1 VHWARQVVLT
11 SWLPPEVMFVVMK
24 IVAGL
29 VMVLLL
35 IMQPAAVPGLVPA
48 GAVPVPPQKP
58 ATLAFAALT
67 PTVIALAASNP
78 VKVARKAARRDIRI
92 INCLSTVALIPE
104 APICDASAPSLVY
117 TRFTG

>member
-1 VHWARQVVLT
+1 
-11 SWLPPEVMFVVMK
+11 
-24 IVAGL
+24 VAGL
-29 VMVLLL
+29 LIVFEG
-35 IMQPAAVPGLVPA
+35 IMQLAAFA
-48 GAVPVPPQKP
+48 AVPVPEQLP
-58 ATLAFAALT
+58 TMLAFAAVT

-92 INCLSTVALIPE
+92 INCLSTVALVPE